1 MGRTEVN
8 AVIIGPQ
15 AEREFTFL
23 VDTGSTYVG
32 LPADAIE
39 DLGLIRIPG
48 GRMSFGTPDGVV
60 VRDTYGAFGRVLGR
74 GFNATIIS
82 TSIPLIGR
90 QFLDNLGFRI
100 NRHTN
105 EIAPHGADEF
115 GPPYLVSQW
124 LAR

>member
-8 AVIIGPQ
+8 AVIIGPHG
-15 AEREFTFL
+15 EREFTFL

-32 LPADAIE
+32 LPADDIA

-48 GRMSFGTPDGVV
+48 GYMEFNMAAGVIE
-60 VRDTYGAFGRVLGR
+60 RSTYGAFGRVLGR

-90 QFLDNLGFRI
+90 QFLDNLRLRI
-100 NRHTN
+100 NPHTN
-105 EIAPHGADEF
+105 EIAPHGADEL
-115 GPPYLVSQW
+115 GPPHLVSQW

>member
-32 LPADAIE
+32 LPAGDIS

-48 GRMSFGTPDGVV
+48 GYMEFNTASGVV
-60 VRDTYGAFGRVLGR
+60 QRSTYGAFGRVLGK
-74 GFNATIIS
+74 GFNATIIP
-82 TSIPLIGR
+82 TPIPLIGYKLL
-90 QFLDNLGFRI
+90 QNLRFRV
-100 NRHTN
+100 NLVTEQLEPVGTEEVH
-105 EIAPHGADEF
+105 
-115 GPPYLVSQW
+115 PPYIF
-124 LAR
+124 

>member
-15 AEREFTFL
+15 VEREFTFL

-60 VRDTYGAFGRVLGR
+60 VRDTYGAFGRFRGR
-74 GFNATIIS
+74 GFNATIIAA
-82 TSIPLIGR
+82 SIPL
-90 QFLDNLGFRI
+90 LGYELLENMRFKVNPVTQSI
-100 NRHTN
+100 
-105 EIAPHGADEF
+105 EPVPDDEF
-115 GPPYLVSQW
+115 GPPYIL
-124 LAR
+124 

>member
-32 LPADAIE
+32 LPADDIE

-48 GRMSFGTPDGVV
+48 GWMEFNTAAGEVS
-60 VRDTYGAFGRVLGR
+60 RDTYGAFGRVLGR
-74 GFNATIIS
+74 GFNATIIA
-82 TSIPLIGR
+82 TAIPLIGYEV
-90 QFLDNLGFRI
+90 LENLRFRV
-100 NRHTN
+100 HPVTEQLEPVGPD
-105 EIAPHGADEF
+105 EIH
-115 GPPYLVSQW
+115 PPYIL
-124 LAR
+124 